1 MNDSFDDELRRSL
14 NSHADGVPRRPDL
27 TEGAITRARGIRRR
41 RQVAGVAAAAA
52 LVAIAVPIG
61 LRVGDVMSG
70 QEPIAPATTGPTPG
84 PTETVPT
91 PTPDGTVPTT
101 PEQNPPT
108 TPTDTD
114 GTPQTDGATNGPDD
128 SVEVT
133 LDLQELPQGEAPA
146 VPYLD
151 GSTVVAYGNSIE
163 VSGAVDGIAPVSDG
177 VYVAAPWDAATGGWA
192 LTRYAADGSTQ
203 DPGTAQ
209 SWPVASADDPRWV
222 AYTTG
227 DTDRFGNPVGPA
239 TMVLVNDETG
249 RSFEVELAGKSAEIQ
264 DVGAGTVYFTGSGY
278 TAAQSWSAGDAR
290 PEPVAGDLDAT
301 AVSPDGSL
309 VGRIT
314 RVVQDSE
321 FCGAILNLA
330 TGQETPETCD
340 TYYQIMGFSPGGE
353 YAWAYNGEGY
363 AASRVW
369 ILDTQTGEVLHEY
382 TYASQRNSIS
392 FMDATFEDSDNL
404 LIQAEQ
410 NGGTALVRCNVETGD
425 CELAA
430 PWAEGTS
437 DPAGSSS
444 PYRLGDVQ

>member
-27 TEGAITRARGIRRR
+27 TGGAIGRARGIRRR

-101 PEQNPPT
+101 PEQSPPT

-114 GTPQTDGATNGPDD
+114 NAPNDPNE

-133 LDLQELPQGEAPA
+133 LDLQDLPTGDAPTA
-146 VPYLD
+146 PYLD

-163 VSGAVDGIAPVSDG
+163 VSGVVDGVAPVFDG
-177 VYVAAPWDAATGGWA
+177 VYVAAAWDNGWP

-203 DPGTAQ
+203 DLGTAQ
-209 SWPVASADDPRWV
+209 SWPVASVDDPNWV

-227 DTDRFGNPVGPA
+227 ETDQFGNPEGSA
-239 TMVLVNDETG
+239 TIVLVNDETG
-249 RSFEVELAGKSAEIQ
+249 QPSTVEVPGKSVEIKAV
-264 DVGAGTVYFTGSGY
+264 DDGTVYFTGGGY
-278 TAAQSWSAGDAR
+278 ASLQSWSAGDTR
-290 PEPVAGDLDAT
+290 PEPVAGDIVNAT
-301 AVSPDGSL
+301 AVSPDGNL

-314 RVVQDSE
+314 RTVQDSK
-321 FCGAILNLA
+321 FCGAIVNLA
-330 TGQETPETCD
+330 TGDETPEHCG
-340 TYYQIMGFSPGGE
+340 TYFQVHGFSPGGR
-353 YAWAYNGEGY
+353 YAWADNGEGLG
-363 AASRVW
+363 ASSVW
-369 ILDTQTGEVLHEY
+369 IMDTQTGEVLREF
-382 TYASQRNSIS
+382 TYASLRNSIT

-404 LIQAEQ
+404 LIRAEQ
-410 NGGTALVRCNVETGD
+410 NGGTALVRCGVTSGE

-430 PWAEGTS
+430 PLADGISETG
-437 DPAGSSS
+437 P
-444 PYRLGDVQ
+444 PYLLGDVQ